1 MTEEVEVELNVVK
14 SKIKAPGGIARI
26 NDDVLPH
33 LKVEK
38 GSDIELYTKE
48 KAIIVQLTADGLME
62 KDKISLRMPDMEKL
76 GVEENEKVYLRA
88 HETIGDALGE
98 LKEKIVK
105 KVKRKDEDEDEEE
118 E

>member
-1 MTEEVEVELNVVK
+1 MAEEVEVELNVVK

-26 NDDVLPH
+26 NDDLLPH

-48 KAIIVQLTADGLME
+48 KAIIVQLTADGVME
-62 KDKISLRMPDMEKL
+62 KDKISLRVPDMEKL
-76 GVEENEKVYLRA
+76 NIKEDETVYLRA
-88 HETIGDALGE
+88 HETIGDALGD
-98 LKEKIVK
+98 LKEKIII
-105 KVKRKDEDEDEEE
+105 KVKRKDEGEEE